1 MQIHRSLLD
10 DFSYAAVWGRSV
22 KYSPQKVGLSQELF
36 DEDVLQI
43 YKKVTKKS
51 EGNFNAIT
59 KAKERK
65 IKE

>member
-1 MQIHRSLLD
+1 
-10 DFSYAAVWGRSV
+10 
-22 KYSPQKVGLSQELF
+22 LSQELF